1 MGRSGAAVVGGGAA
15 DLEVQGTRAVADS
28 PSAKRRA
35 TLAAS
40 SSVSDGT
47 RPLYLPCTGLRYPCG
62 MAPTMTLRDSRARA
76 ERAAILRS
84 IGRSWREVAGE
95 LGYRSIGAA
104 QTAVERHELRNG
116 PEPVETSRRSLITSA
131 RITHSILF
139 DRFAAAIDRED
150 DETAALLNR
159 ELVRNRD
166 QLAKLTGAYAP
177 ENINVN
183 VQTTPAAIIAEARE
197 RLLAVVD
204 AEVVE
209 PSELTR

>member
-1 MGRSGAAVVGGGAA
+1 
-15 DLEVQGTRAVADS
+15 
-28 PSAKRRA
+28 
-35 TLAAS
+35 
-40 SSVSDGT
+40 
-47 RPLYLPCTGLRYPCG
+47 

-76 ERAAILRS
+76 ERAAMLRAV
-84 IGRSWREVAGE
+84 GRSWREVAGE

-116 PEPVETSRRSLITSA
+116 PEPVQASRRSLIASA
-131 RITHSILF
+131 RVTHATLF

-166 QLAKLTGAYAP
+166 QIAKLTGSYAP

-183 VQTTPAAIIAEARE
+183 VRQTPAAIIDRMESE
-197 RLLAVVD
+197 LLAL
-204 AEVVE
+204 AQSGANIIEGEVI
-209 PSELTR
+209 P